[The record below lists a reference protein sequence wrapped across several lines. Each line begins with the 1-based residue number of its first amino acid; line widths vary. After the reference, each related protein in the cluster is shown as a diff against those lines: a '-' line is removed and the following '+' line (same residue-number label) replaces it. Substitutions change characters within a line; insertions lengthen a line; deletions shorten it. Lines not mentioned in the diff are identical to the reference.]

1 MVTSIYIGKKKTGV
15 EGRAG
20 RGRVKACGAPWP
32 GVMVRRHQELGW
44 LETPLGLFFFF
55 SWPGCSWKG
64 DESPDY
70 LTISQTTWG
79 LRGGD
84 VSASA

>member
-1 MVTSIYIGKKKTGV
+1 MAWGDGEKTP
-15 EGRAG
+15 
-20 RGRVKACGAPWP
+20 GAWLA
-32 GVMVRRHQELGW
+32 RNSLGPFF
-44 LETPLGLFFFF
+44 LLLLFFQ
-55 SWPGCSWKG
+55 WPGCSGKG

-79 LRGGD
+79 LCGGD

>member
-1 MVTSIYIGKKKTGV
+1 MVTSIYIGKKKLV
-15 EGRAG
+15 LKEELAEEGQSLWGSMAWG
-20 RGRVKACGAPWP
+20 DGEKTPGA
-32 GVMVRRHQELGW
+32 W
-44 LETPLGLFFFF
+44 LARNSLGLFFF
-55 SWPGCSWKG
+55 SWPGCSRKG

-79 LRGGD
+79 LCGGD

>member
-44 LETPLGLFFFF
+44 LETPLGLFFYYYYF
-55 SWPGCSWKG
+55 SHGQGAPGR
-64 DESPDY
+64 EMRV
-70 LTISQTTWG
+70 LIT
-79 LRGGD
+79 
-84 VSASA
+84 